1 MVAPLIAAI
10 LPALIQGGASMYA
23 ANKQKEATD
32 EGNLLNMIGGM
43 NPAQNLQG
51 MQTGFG
57 MPNMQSVNGLLG
69 R

>member
-1 MVAPLIAAI
+1 MVAPLIAAV
-10 LPALIQGGASMYA
+10 LPALIQAGASMYG

-57 MPNMQSVNGLLG
+57 MPNMQSVNSLLG